1 MCSKARLTTRT
12 RENSPRGGG
21 DTSFSTIKRAHTLSL
36 VLSLLLPPP
45 GWLEFFFFLFS
56 RGEERDR
63 ETETETEREFYE
75 ATLLGKKKR
84 IKKNKRKK
92 KVLIEWKS
100 CHTLRVLAPHAL
112 AFKHTHTHTHTHT
125 HISRTR
131 ASVRFYISFLL
142 SLFLSRVLGET
153 LLTRRETQHQ
163 KKKRRKIE
171 KKNHCDG
178 GEEND
183 DDDSSAARSST
194 FFFVFFSVGREKT
207 RIRFF
212 LPRVRRARFIGA
224 SREATRAAIRF
235 FFL

>member
-1 MCSKARLTTRT
+1 LCSKARLTTRT

-63 ETETETEREFYE
+63 ETETETEFYE

-142 SLFLSRVLGET
+142 SLSLSFCRASWGRLYSQEGRHNT
-153 LLTRRETQHQ
+153 
-163 KKKRRKIE
+163 KKKREE
-171 KKNHCDG
+171 K
-178 GEEND
+178 
-183 DDDSSAARSST
+183 
-194 FFFVFFSVGREKT
+194 
-207 RIRFF
+207 
-212 LPRVRRARFIGA
+212 
-224 SREATRAAIRF
+224 
-235 FFL
+235 